1 MKRRIP
7 AIECPEVYWA
17 STFYFIACCKH
28 TLYSIKVATNY
39 LESPDIAPY
48 NRLSV
53 TGQLVPE
60 AMVAYLD
67 NHGPEKFA
75 TIFLGKPQY

>member
-1 MKRRIP
+1 M
-7 AIECPEVYWA
+7 
-17 STFYFIACCKH
+17 
-28 TLYSIKVATNY
+28 KVAY
-39 LESPDIAPY
+39 DFLEPPEIVLY

-53 TGQLVPE
+53 PGQLVPE

-75 TIFLGKPQY
+75 TIFLGKPQN